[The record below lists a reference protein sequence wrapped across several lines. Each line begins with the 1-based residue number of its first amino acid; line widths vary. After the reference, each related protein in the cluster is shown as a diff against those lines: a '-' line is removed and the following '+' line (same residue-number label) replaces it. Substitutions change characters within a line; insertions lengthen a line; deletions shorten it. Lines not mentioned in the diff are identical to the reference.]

1 MSGNRGWIGMG
12 RRATRRAALRGG
24 ALAALGAAFALACGG
39 RKEQGTTRGPQ
50 EATAR
55 AGVAA
60 TTAPNQQPKV
70 GGEYRVGFT
79 GPFAGV
85 DPHNSVYGG
94 SGIVPIVYNYLIRT
108 SLVAPEKGILQ
119 ELAVS
124 QEQPEPTTVIFKL
137 RPDAM
142 IQENKHGVPVR
153 PIDAEDVKASF
164 ERVADPRSAS
174 NGFSWINE
182 WVDRFEAVDK
192 TTFKIVTKSPYA
204 WVLNNVGNNLYSA
217 IVPREWLASPD
228 LKKHAI
234 GSGPFILQSVEEGG
248 QAVLTRNPNYWEKGK
263 PYIGTYIIKSFADLA
278 TYRTA
283 FSTNQLDV
291 FTAPNV
297 DEARELLKVR
307 KDAQHLQDPSFGFLS
322 FWMNVREKPWD
333 DPRIRRAV
341 RRAVNP
347 QEYIQIIGRGDGF
360 WIGPITYAMRE
371 YALPEEEVKRLMPYN
386 PQEAK
391 QLLQAAGQPNLT
403 FKFQHPTSSNVIDY
417 VNIFV
422 RQMQAVG
429 ITAQAEPM
437 DAGTWVA
444 QYFQSKLTASL
455 SLNQEYANP
464 DFALHWYVTRG
475 ITGNGRY
482 DTGFSDPEVDAAV
495 KKAAGILDEKERIK
509 AYQEAQRLIIAKDP
523 PFWNFFGIRSN
534 VLVSNEVINYPR
546 GLGSLGYGFV
556 KDIWLNR

>member
-1 MSGNRGWIGMG
+1 MSASGERAVMG

-24 ALAALGAAFALACGG
+24 VLAVAGTAFALACGG
-39 RKEQGTTRGPQ
+39 KKEQGATSGAPA
-50 EATAR
+50 ATAR
-55 AGVAA
+55 AGVAP

-142 IQENKHGVPVR
+142 IQENKYGVPVR

-182 WVDRFEAVDK
+182 WVDHFEVVDK

-283 FSTNQLDV
+283 FTTNQLDV
-291 FTAPNV
+291 YSAPNV
-297 DEARELLKVR
+297 EEAKELLKTR

-360 WIGPITYAMRE
+360 WIGPITYAMRD

-437 DAGTWVA
+437 DAGT
-444 QYFQSKLTASL
+444 
-455 SLNQEYANP
+455 
-464 DFALHWYVTRG
+464 
-475 ITGNGRY
+475 
-482 DTGFSDPEVDAAV
+482 
-495 KKAAGILDEKERIK
+495 
-509 AYQEAQRLIIAKDP
+509 
-523 PFWNFFGIRSN
+523 
-534 VLVSNEVINYPR
+534 
-546 GLGSLGYGFV
+546 
-556 KDIWLNR
+556 